1 MRTSVHNR
9 LLDRLRALGFT
20 GWLTIGIGVKRW
32 LLVLLAGVTALGL
45 GLAYLLVDIFG
56 GQPLPDVVY
65 FLTLQFIPI
74 PVRALGFSA
83 VGVVLIVIGIVK
95 TSQSLLAP
103 FMLAGAVPV
112 PQAMY
117 QYRQRERGPRIVA
130 IGGGTGLSTLLR
142 GLKAYTSNITAIV
155 TVGDDGGSSGRLRR
169 EMGIPPPGDFRQ
181 CIAALADDEAL
192 TTRLFQY
199 RFSARPSG
207 DNGLGLSGHAFGNLL
222 IAAMASI
229 TGSFERGLTESSRV
243 LAVRGRVLPSTVT
256 PLTLVG
262 DLRDDA
268 TDSLRRV
275 EGESVITHAGATIV
289 RLAIKP
295 DDMRAYPDAIR
306 AILDAD
312 AILLAP
318 GSLYTSLLPNLLVPG
333 IADAIRAARG
343 MRLYIC
349 NVATQRGETAHYTV
363 RDHVLAIERHVG
375 AGLIDA
381 ILANSSTEA
390 VWVNTP
396 PGVGEII
403 RFEPGASP
411 PVPPIVGR
419 DVIDVSAPWRHDSL
433 KVAQAV
439 MQTLSELRPREFRV
453 PARMKL

>member
-1 MRTSVHNR
+1 MRTPLRSY
-9 LLDRLRALGFT
+9 LLDRLRASGFAR
-20 GWLTIGIGVKRW
+20 WSTIGIGVKRW

-45 GLAYLLVDIFG
+45 GLAYLLVDIFR
-56 GQPLPDVVY
+56 GQSLPDAVY
-65 FLTLQFIPI
+65 LLTLQFIPI
-74 PVRALGFSA
+74 LVRALLFSLA
-83 VGVVLIVIGIVK
+83 GVILIVIGVAK
-95 TSQSLLAP
+95 ASQSLLAP
-103 FMLAGAVPV
+103 FTLTGAVPA
-112 PQAMY
+112 PQATHEH
-117 QYRQRERGPRIVA
+117 RQRERGPKIVA

-155 TVGDDGGSSGRLRR
+155 TVADDGGSSGRLRR
-169 EMGIPPPGDFRQ
+169 EMGILPPGDFRQ

-199 RFSARPSG
+199 RFGARPSG
-207 DNGLGLSGHAFGNLL
+207 GNGSGLSGHAFGNLF

-229 TGSFERGLTESSRV
+229 SGSFERGLVESSRV

-268 TDSLRRV
+268 TSSLRRV

-295 DDMRAYPDAIR
+295 DDVRAYPDAIR

-312 AILLAP
+312 AIILAP

-349 NVATQRGETAHYTV
+349 NVATQRGETAHYAV

-381 ILANSSTEA
+381 ILANSNMETA
-390 VWVNTP
+390 WANTP
-396 PGVGEII
+396 PGVGEMI
-403 RFEPGASP
+403 RFEPGAP
-411 PVPPIVGR
+411 PADPPIVGR
-419 DVIDVSAPWRHDSL
+419 DVIDTAAPWRHDSQ

-439 MQTLSELRPREFRV
+439 VQALSELRPDEFRAPV
-453 PARMKL
+453 RMNL